1 MVNRVYSEK
10 RKEFSSAA
18 ASLKEDI
25 RSFLGIEGLT
35 NLRIINRYDVELID
49 RELFLSC
56 IPNVFSEPQV
66 DNVYFELP
74 NDGAAVFAS
83 EYLPGQFDQRADSAA
98 QCISLIAACSRP
110 IVKSAVIY
118 MLYGELTEENI
129 EAIKHYIINPVDSRE
144 AELGLPETLIL
155 PSEEVK
161 DVETV
166 NISGRSSGELIKQYG
181 LAMDEADMDMLKAYF
196 ADENREPTLTEIR
209 VIDTYWSDHCRH
221 TTFNTEIVNAVFEDE
236 KVQRTYE
243 EYLRTRES
251 IGDKKPICLMDLAC
265 IAAKAL
271 KRSGDLKNLDESDE
285 INACTV
291 NVKVDVD
298 GRDEDWLM
306 LFKNET
312 HNHPTEIEPFGGAA
326 TCVGGAIRDPL
337 SGRSYVYNAMRISGC
352 GNPLADIGDTIP
364 GKLPQ
369 RKLASTAAA
378 GYSSYGNQIGLAT
391 GLVD

>member
-74 NDGAAVFAS
+74 SDGAAVFAS

-166 NISGRSSGELIKQYG
+166 NISGRSSG
-181 LAMDEADMDMLKAYF
+181 
-196 ADENREPTLTEIR
+196 
-209 VIDTYWSDHCRH
+209 
-221 TTFNTEIVNAVFEDE
+221 
-236 KVQRTYE
+236 
-243 EYLRTRES
+243 
-251 IGDKKPICLMDLAC
+251 
-265 IAAKAL
+265 
-271 KRSGDLKNLDESDE
+271 
-285 INACTV
+285 
-291 NVKVDVD
+291 
-298 GRDEDWLM
+298 
-306 LFKNET
+306 
-312 HNHPTEIEPFGGAA
+312 
-326 TCVGGAIRDPL
+326 
-337 SGRSYVYNAMRISGC
+337 
-352 GNPLADIGDTIP
+352 
-364 GKLPQ
+364 
-369 RKLASTAAA
+369 
-378 GYSSYGNQIGLAT
+378 
-391 GLVD
+391 